1 MTMMDDLA
9 AVAIREDAEAGLE
22 TAIDLR
28 RAIHREPEL
37 GIANPLTIAR
47 VEAALADLPVE
58 LHRGDGEITSLWAD
72 LKGGTD
78 GPTVLLRADT
88 DALPMTED
96 TDLEFR
102 SRIEGRA
109 HACGHD
115 AHTAMLVGAARILAN
130 RRDDMAGTVRLMFQP
145 GEEGMGGAALMIDE
159 GVLDGVDAAY
169 ALHITP
175 NCPSG
180 YVAGRTGAIMAAA
193 DVFRIT
199 VNGAGGHASTPH
211 FTTDPVTIAAHI
223 VTALQT
229 MVTREVHAFEPAI
242 VSVTRIDAGTT
253 TNVIPEKAHL
263 AGTIRTMAA
272 HTRDQVHLAVD
283 RIAHGVAATFGATA
297 DVEIEKGYPVTVN
310 HAGPVELVKR
320 VTEAVLGERRF
331 LELPFPVMG
340 AENISYLLERVPGA
354 MSLLGVCP
362 THIENSLEAPA
373 CHSNK
378 MLLHEPAMADGM
390 AIHAATAIAALRE
403 LAAG

>member
-9 AVAIREDAEAGLE
+9 AAAIREDAEAGLE

-78 GPTVLLRADT
+78 GPTILLRADT

-340 AENISYLLERVPGA
+340 AEDFSYLLERVPGA